1 MTIYPIELQR
11 THSQVVRI
19 VWNDGLVQELSA
31 RTLRDHCPCAS
42 CREKHGA
49 VSQAPSILPILTP
62 AESRPLHVESM
73 RPVGNY
79 AYAITFTD
87 GHKNGIYTFEL
98 LRQIGADT
106 KSSSNRETARDEHSP

>member
-1 MTIYPIELQR
+1 MTVYPIELQR
-11 THSQVVRI
+11 TQSQAVRI
-19 VWNDGLVQELSA
+19 VWNDGLVQEISA

-49 VSQAPSILPILTP
+49 TSQVPSLLPILTP
-62 AESRPLHVESM
+62 AELGPLQVESM

-98 LRQIGADT
+98 LRQIGADP
-106 KSSSNRETARDEHSP
+106 KSSSNRETAPGEDSP